1 MYRVT
6 SWYKYRKAHVPR
18 NEKYKVNQGI
28 RERPNLFLCVPTLGA
43 ATVFCVLLDSGK
55 SAS

>member
-55 SAS
+55 SAP